1 MPKMK
6 THKGAAKRYKKTA
19 TGKFKRTHASL
30 NKYHIRKSASQ
41 KRGLKRSA
49 YVSGGE
55 IKVVRKLLPYA

>member
-19 TGKFKRTHASL
+19 NGKFKRTHANL
-30 NKYHIRKSASQ
+30 NKYHIRKSASR
-41 KRGLKRSA
+41 KRSLKRFA

-55 IKVVRKLLPYA
+55 VKVARKLLPYA